1 MTNLKDE
8 ELEKVNGGLSQKE
21 TIDCIN
27 KNWQIIPEEIRNKII
42 DTYITL
48 GPPATIKLIQHY
60 IDKSHMD
67 YLAPLLDLFR

>member
-21 TIDCIN
+21 TIDYIN

-48 GPPATIKLIQHY
+48 GAPATIKLIQHY